1 MKSPIKLTRNQ
12 VNVLFGYKLI
22 IKRTGA
28 AKSERV
34 GHLFETSDE
43 AVAFKDRHFNGI
55 AKWSVEAVRVNIQ
68 PKGQDHD
75 STHNQ
80 K

>member
-1 MKSPIKLTRNQ
+1 MKLPIKLSKNQ

-22 IKRTGA
+22 IKRAGA

-43 AVAFKDRHFNGI
+43 AVAFKDRHFTGI
-55 AKWSVEAVRVNIQ
+55 AKWSVEAVRLNIQ
-68 PKGQDHD
+68 PKGREND
-75 STHNQ
+75 SSNN
-80 K
+80 